1 MKDHTARDVGPE
13 FQLLHDAL
21 NATPIGILLAELE
34 GRLLFANQ
42 ALCSMLGFSEEEIR
56 SKSWI
61 ELSPPEDAARDQAL
75 FGQLRAGS
83 TDHYHL
89 DRRCFRRDESLF
101 AAHWSVRLLRNGP
114 SAVVL
119 AMITEKGQADLALRE
134 SEEHFRNLA
143 NTVPAMIWTSEAG
156 RLCTYANER
165 WLQFTGRSLREQLG
179 SGWAEGVHPEDLERC
194 LEIYTKSFHR
204 REPFQMEYRL
214 RRHDGEY
221 RWILDQGVPRFNP
234 DKSFAGY
241 IGSAIDVTERKH
253 AEEALS
259 GLSQRLIETQ
269 EEERARVARELHDDI
284 NQRISL
290 LALNLDGLKH
300 HLPSSAAELTQK
312 FEAARR
318 QVEEL
323 GNDVR
328 ALSHRLHS
336 SKLKFLG
343 LEAAAAGFCSELSD
357 LRGVEIDF
365 RAEGIPKEL
374 PENISLCIFR
384 VLQEAL
390 QNAAKHSGSRRFQVL
405 ILAEASEI
413 CMTVHD
419 SGVVFQ
425 PEEAIKGRGVG
436 LLSMQER
443 LKLVKGKL
451 SVDSSPQRG
460 TTIQARVPVLV
471 QSSD

>member
-1 MKDHTARDVGPE
+1 M
-13 FQLLHDAL
+13 
-21 NATPIGILLAELE
+21 
-34 GRLLFANQ
+34 
-42 ALCSMLGFSEEEIR
+42 
-56 SKSWI
+56 
-61 ELSPPEDAARDQAL
+61 
-75 FGQLRAGS
+75 
-83 TDHYHL
+83 
-89 DRRCFRRDESLF
+89 
-101 AAHWSVRLLRNGP
+101 
-114 SAVVL
+114 
-119 AMITEKGQADLALRE
+119 
-134 SEEHFRNLA
+134 
-143 NTVPAMIWTSEAG
+143 
-156 RLCTYANER
+156 
-165 WLQFTGRSLREQLG
+165 
-179 SGWAEGVHPEDLERC
+179 
-194 LEIYTKSFHR
+194 
-204 REPFQMEYRL
+204 
-214 RRHDGEY
+214 
-221 RWILDQGVPRFNP
+221 
-234 DKSFAGY
+234 
-241 IGSAIDVTERKH
+241 
-253 AEEALS
+253 
-259 GLSQRLIETQ
+259 
-269 EEERARVARELHDDI
+269 
-284 NQRISL
+284 
-290 LALNLDGLKH
+290 
-300 HLPSSAAELTQK
+300 
-312 FEAARR
+312 
-318 QVEEL
+318 
-323 GNDVR
+323 R

-419 SGVVFQ
+419 SGVGFQ